1 MARKRLVDLKDLV
14 AKADTDGN
22 GLVSKREYLDAIA
35 AELADQSGE
44 DLPEGAVPE
53 AEAEGDEG
61 A

>member
-1 MARKRLVDLKDLV
+1 
-14 AKADTDGN
+14 
-22 GLVSKREYLDAIA
+22 
-35 AELADQSGE
+35 LADQSGE